1 MKLNRED
8 PFWNEASIHQTTYV
22 WQLWHKGKAEM
33 FVGLTTNRF
42 YPISS
47 LVPAQLGLV
56 KFVPAVLQCLWRCK
70 KFNSSFARGYWQEKI
85 QKLSSLGHTGEELL
99 QIPKSGASLV
109 LPKCAN
115 SSAWQG
121 KCNFNS
127 SPGCPGEKNIIF
139 RPEEFSQDPAMPQHI
154 PPNGVSW
161 KKYVTLFLPVC
172 LPSFLCPNSL
182 SPILYQPS

>member
-1 MKLNRED
+1 MWWSL
-8 PFWNEASIHQTTYV
+8 T
-22 WQLWHKGKAEM
+22 GKTQ
-33 FVGLTTNRF
+33 FLF
-42 YPISS
+42 
-47 LVPAQLGLV
+47 LVPAQLGLGE
-56 KFVPAVLQCLWRCK
+56 FVPVCLLLVGLAMFVAVQDPGEK
-70 KFNSSFARGYWQEKI
+70 KFNSSFARGYWKEKI
-85 QKLSSLGHTGEELL
+85 QIFSSSGHTGEELL